1 MRGAFCTLSN
11 TAILIPGLLPFLQQT
26 RRSQI
31 DTFRCDTAQT
41 SKMLLD
47 ILTLHICQE
56 NNMKSTHT
64 IAAILVAST
73 AVLSGC
79 ASTTSTPYGYNNNN
93 TGYNN
98 AGYNSNVS
106 SGYGTIDSIQ
116 VVRGSGGTSGG
127 GAVVGGLVGALVGNQ
142 VGSGNGR
149 TAATVAGAVGGA
161 AIGNSVEANRNANGQ
176 DMYQINIRMDNGEYR
191 AVTQDSVYDLRVG
204 NRVRMVDGRVYRY

>member
-1 MRGAFCTLSN
+1 
-11 TAILIPGLLPFLQQT
+11 
-26 RRSQI
+26 
-31 DTFRCDTAQT
+31 
-41 SKMLLD
+41 
-47 ILTLHICQE
+47 
-56 NNMKSTHT
+56 MKSSHT
-64 IAAILVAST
+64 IAALIVAST

-79 ASTTSTPYGYNNNN
+79 ASTTSTPYND
-93 TGYNN
+93 
-98 AGYNSNVS
+98 GYNSGYNTNVS

-142 VGSGNGR
+142 IGSGSGR

-161 AIGNSVEANRNANGQ
+161 VVGNNVESNRNQGGT

>member
-1 MRGAFCTLSN
+1 
-11 TAILIPGLLPFLQQT
+11 
-26 RRSQI
+26 
-31 DTFRCDTAQT
+31 
-41 SKMLLD
+41 
-47 ILTLHICQE
+47 
-56 NNMKSTHT
+56 MKSRHT
-64 IAAILVAST
+64 IAALIVAST

-79 ASTTSTPYGYNNNN
+79 ATTTSTPYNN
-93 TGYNN
+93 GYNN
-98 AGYNSNVS
+98 AGYNSNAS

-116 VVRGSGGTSGG
+116 VVRGQGGTSGS

-142 VGSGNGR
+142 VGSGSGR

-191 AVTQDSVYDLRVG
+191 SITQDSVYDLRVG